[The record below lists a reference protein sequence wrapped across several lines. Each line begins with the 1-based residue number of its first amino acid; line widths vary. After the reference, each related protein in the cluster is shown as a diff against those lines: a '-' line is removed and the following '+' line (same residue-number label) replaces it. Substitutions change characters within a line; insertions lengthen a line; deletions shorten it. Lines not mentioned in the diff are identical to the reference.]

1 MFTEIYLGN
10 QHGSISKT
18 ISTLQNILKGTR
30 EIIHG
35 LLEKRMVFTLRLNE
49 KYLAYCG
56 NLSQADTQLI

>member
-30 EIIHG
+30 EIRQVLFVQPKGKDHSFF
-35 LLEKRMVFTLRLNE
+35 K
-49 KYLAYCG
+49 
-56 NLSQADTQLI
+56 